1 MSIVVTQTAF
11 TRTLPQIVELVL
23 RKLGAAGVGD
33 PIAPDDTAVVREAVD
48 LRLQELH
55 ALGVLWF
62 NVAGAATDLTLVS
75 GTASLSLATVDD
87 FLYPISL
94 RLRVGTDDQDIEI
107 ISHRQY
113 QDLPNKSDTGEPEK
127 AFISGGIAYFWP
139 TPNDNYTAK
148 LTYQALADS
157 TTATGSPDVAV
168 SMLRSLVTLVA
179 ADLIDDFDVQEP
191 KASRILAQAKEA
203 QRTIRA
209 LNTERVDTST
219 VEVDY
224 F

>member
-1 MSIVVTQTAF
+1 MATYTF

-23 RKLGAAGVGD
+23 RKLGAAGIGE

-48 LRLQELH
+48 LRLKELH

-62 NVAGAATDLTLVS
+62 NVAGATTDLALVAS
-75 GTASLSLATVDD
+75 TATVSLSAVTD
-87 FLYPISL
+87 FLFPISL
-94 RLRVGTDDQDIEI
+94 KLRNGTDDQDIEI

-127 AFISGGIAYFWP
+127 VFISGSAAYFWP
-139 TPNDNYTAK
+139 TPDDNYTAK
-148 LTYQALADS
+148 LTYQAIAAD

-168 SMLRSLVTLVA
+168 SMMRSLVTLVA